1 MVRSIR
7 YLGDPGDE
15 LSGAPVV
22 CEYKRS
28 FLLLLS
34 PQSTGNKNGQSD
46 RLESCKSLQG
56 RPRQEDASWK
66 VMGSSPDA
74 AKGFFHEI
82 SIGVYLIDHHFMAFI
97 HFLSVNCTI
106 LYQ

>member
-1 MVRSIR
+1 MTSCQGLQLFVSTK
-7 YLGDPGDE
+7 E
-15 LSGAPVV
+15 V
-22 CEYKRS
+22 

-46 RLESCKSLQG
+46 RLERCKSLQG

-74 AKGFFHEI
+74 AKGFFHKI